1 MVATGLTLPWGVAV
15 LPDGTAL
22 VGERT
27 TGRLLVVQP
36 QRAPAKLVRRMTGLD
51 ATGDGG
57 LLGLALSPDYEQD
70 GLVYAYGRPGPTTGS
85 STSPCAAPSPRC

>member
-36 QRAPAKLVRRMTGLD
+36 QRAPAGWS
-51 ATGDGG
+51 AG
-57 LLGLALSPDYEQD
+57 
-70 GLVYAYGRPGPTTGS
+70 
-85 STSPCAAPSPRC
+85 